1 MLQGHVLRGPGA
13 GGGPEAHDEGV
24 RRLYTRFIMMCLCV
38 TGTCF
43 MMMCLCVTG
52 TCFMMCLCVTG
63 TCFVRVGCRRR
74 T

>member
-1 MLQGHVLRGPGA
+1 MVYYDVFMLQGHVLRGPGA

-38 TGTCF
+38 TGTCSA
-43 MMMCLCVTG
+43 
-52 TCFMMCLCVTG
+52 
-63 TCFVRVGCRRR
+63 RAGCRRR